1 MWNMVRRNGKDF
13 ARLTDAGSRHNEEVF
28 VLSMVERKSVAL
40 KIVITTLSKE
50 VCVSGTGQ
58 NGKENSVVLIL
69 HKSI

>member
-1 MWNMVRRNGKDF
+1 VWNMVRRNGKDF
-13 ARLTDAGSRHNEEVF
+13 ARLTDARSRHNEAVF

-40 KIVITTLSKE
+40 KIVIATLSKE

-58 NGKENSVVLIL
+58 NGKENSVVLIF